1 MKVPGPRWPIMF
13 AAAAALMASFAAVA
27 DDRAETFVS
36 ENANEALAILN
47 DSQVPLEVKKA
58 RFRDLVDQVA
68 DVPKIT
74 RFVLGRYARDADADE
89 LAEFSEVFRRYAI
102 GVYES
107 RLGDYAGET
116 LHVTGSTDRKP
127 GDSVVHT
134 EIEGGAQN
142 DDPLPVNWRVLTDED
157 GVSKVV
163 DVEVFGVWLAINQR
177 DEIVSV
183 IQNNRGRLAAATAA
197 LRDALDEL
205 DEAAG

>member
-1 MKVPGPRWPIMF
+1 MNVPGPRWPIVF
-13 AAAAALMASFAAVA
+13 AAAAALMASFAARA
-27 DDRAETFVS
+27 DDRAEAFVA

-47 DSQVPLEVKKA
+47 DSQVPLADKKE
-58 RFRDLVDQVA
+58 RFRALVDEIA

-74 RFVLGRYARDADADE
+74 RFVLGRYSRGADATE

-102 GVYES
+102 GIYES
-107 RLGDYAGET
+107 RLGEYAGET
-116 LHVTGSTDRKP
+116 LRVTGSTDRKP

-134 EIEGGAQN
+134 EIAGGAQ
-142 DDPLPVNWRVLTDED
+142 DDVLPVNWRVLTDET

-183 IQNNRGRLAAATAA
+183 IQNNRGQLSAATEA
-197 LRDALDEL
+197 LRDALSDL
-205 DEAAG
+205 DEATG